1 MCVVNEAPRVGKSDT
16 IYNTIKVKLIKLT
29 EIIATH
35 ARGSWQQTRNT
46 LQTKECIGEGV
57 RSLIVQAIECAIMLA
72 ITTIRWLCIAAVR
85 VLAGA
90 LTKLMFLMEGREIYI
105 SLEEQSIYRSIPNI

>member
-1 MCVVNEAPRVGKSDT
+1 MCVVNEAPRVGKIDT
-16 IYNTIKVKLIKLT
+16 IYNTIKIKLIKLT

-46 LQTKECIGEGV
+46 LQTEECIGEGV

-90 LTKLMFLMEGREIYI
+90 LAELMFLMEGREIYV
-105 SLEEQSIYRSIPNI
+105 YRVGETIDR